1 MIRKSGLEV
10 DTLFIHLSE
19 GGTSKQEKTKI
30 AGELQTVGKKGKAH
44 DLQSRV
50 EDEPSP
56 GD

>member
-19 GGTSKQEKTKI
+19 EGTSKQEKTKI